1 MNGGINLLITNTI
14 FLTWLGALCGHILSL
29 YSKDF
34 NGTKTFLEKLFPNQN
49 ETFYYRIDFVL
60 LPLIGALLATVL
72 LEPTNLRSSIFA
84 GLSWSGALT
93 ALLRKN
99 SDEISKTP
107 KV

>member
-1 MNGGINLLITNTI
+1 MINYLITNTI

-34 NGTKTFLEKLFPNQN
+34 NGTKTFLEKLFPGKKDK
-49 ETFYYRIDFVL
+49 FYNWIDFIL
-60 LPLIGALLATVL
+60 LPIIGALLASVL

-93 ALLRKN
+93 SLLRKSAN
-99 SDEISKTP
+99 DYSKTP
-107 KV
+107 EA